1 MLGESQHSAHSN
13 LAAKD
18 LLGNAL
24 RFVSTIVGIVL
35 AALWRLV
42 KSAINRATPLILK
55 LAIRNLLHDR
65 LRFAATIIGIVFS
78 MTLVTM
84 QMGLFISFEL
94 MVTTMID
101 HAPADLWIVA
111 HGTKCFEQPVPLNDA
126 QRLRALSVKGV
137 TDATPVAIGF
147 AQWRM
152 QDSDETPVFVIGTNL
167 DGLGL
172 RPWNLIAGNVH
183 ALAIPGAVA
192 IDRSYF
198 KRLESKGLGDIAEI
212 SNERVQVQAVT
223 SGIRSFTTSPYVFA
237 PLDRARAYIGLSPD
251 EATYFL
257 VNVSAGADIEAVR
270 RRLQQTLSQVEILTP
285 DEFRGRSRTFWLFET
300 GAGAALFAG
309 ALLGFIVGTVIV
321 AQTLYASTKDHLPEF
336 ATLRAI
342 GCSGTYIRA
351 IIIIQALL
359 SAIIGFG
366 IAASL
371 GVLIAKATAE
381 SALPVVIPPAL
392 TLGLLILT
400 VAMCVI
406 SAVSAIVKV
415 TRMDPAMVFA

>member
-1 MLGESQHSAHSN
+1 
-13 LAAKD
+13 
-18 LLGNAL
+18 LLRNAL
-24 RFVSTIVGIVL
+24 RFVSTMVEIAL

-42 KSAINRATPLILK
+42 KAAINRATPLILK

-84 QMGLFISFEL
+84 QMGLFISFER
-94 MVTTMID
+94 MVTTLID

-111 HGTKCFEQPVPLNDA
+111 HGTKCFEQPVPLEEA

-152 QDSDETPVFVIGTNL
+152 RDSDETPVYIVGTDL
-167 DGLGL
+167 DGPGL
-172 RPWNLIAGNVH
+172 RPWNLIAGNVR
-183 ALAIPGAVA
+183 ALSIPGAVA

-237 PLDRARAYIGLSPD
+237 PLDRARAYIGLSPN

-270 RRLQQTLSQVEILTP
+270 RRLQQTLSQVEVLTP
-285 DEFRGRSRTFWLFET
+285 DEFRSRSRTFWLLET

-342 GCSGTYIRA
+342 GCSGAYIRA
-351 IIIIQALL
+351 VIIIQALV

-371 GVLIAKATAE
+371 GAIIARATVE
-381 SALPVVIPPAL
+381 SALPVIIPPPL

-400 VAMCVI
+400 VAMCVL
-406 SAVSAIVKV
+406 SAISAIVKV
-415 TRMDPAMVFA
+415 TRMDPAMVFTR